1 MTGGGLR
8 KLLESERSRPLAE
21 REPPSGRPW
30 VALNMASSAD
40 GRSTVGGTS
49 GGLGSEADHR
59 QFAALRR
66 EVDCVLVGTGT
77 LATER
82 YGSIIRDPAAREERI
97 HAGRA
102 PQPAACIVT
111 RSGRLPLDI
120 PLFQDPEQVVVVYTG
135 AEVALDGVQAEVDV
149 EHTSHKP
156 TFGGALR
163 DLRARHDVRV
173 ALCEGGP
180 RVVGA
185 LIAEGLLDEMF
196 LTLSPMLV
204 GGDGVKNVIEGRE
217 EAPPVPL
224 ELIRVLES
232 DGYLFLR
239 YLVSRVRA

>member
-1 MTGGGLR
+1 MTGGELR
-8 KLLESERSRPLAE
+8 TLLETERSRPLAE
-21 REPPSGRPW
+21 REPHPDRPW

-40 GRSTVGGTS
+40 GRATVGGTS

-77 LATER
+77 LAAER
-82 YGSIIRDPAAREERI
+82 YGSLIRDPAAREERV
-97 HAGRA
+97 HAGRS
-102 PQPAACIVT
+102 PEPMCCIVT

-120 PLFQDPEQVVVVYTG
+120 PLFHDPEQVIAVYTG
-135 AEVALDGVQAEVDV
+135 AQVAFDGVRADVNV
-149 EHTSHKP
+149 EHSSDGSS
-156 TFGGALR
+156 FGAALR

-173 ALCEGGP
+173 VLCEGGP

-185 LIAEGLLDEMF
+185 LVAEGLLDEMF

-204 GGDGVKNVIEGRE
+204 GGNGVKNLIEGRE
-217 EAPPVPL
+217 AVPPVPL

-239 YLVSRVRA
+239 YLVSRPR